1 MRKFLLCTLSLV
13 AFVFTSQA
21 AELDYYKTMVT
32 TQEGG
37 DAGQSHVFGLDYY
50 TDGSLLV
57 FANYQTDTTAGD
69 GVMEFAGKTYGAALG
84 NRKGNGGSR
93 YRLKNYRNAFFAKLD
108 KDGELLWAV
117 VDSTFDYDV
126 SASAIMA
133 TENGGAILAE
143 KGKDAEGRYWTY
155 INVYTNTGQFY
166 DGGYVM
172 ADYEQKS
179 FMTKEPKDSYSW
191 TGLVQDASGNTYLAG
206 YQAGDL
212 IPRANR
218 DTVRARTKEWDGDG
232 SKKSS
237 FANTVILKYDGN
249 MFFAGATN
257 YIEGL
262 VYDRPSGIHY
272 EDGKLYV
279 AGLYAKENEN
289 GFYAARYNTDLELE
303 DIQYHPVTG
312 SIHLLQTKFVDGK
325 IYVCGGLGKNGSI
338 TIGDKT
344 ITTGNA
350 NNNNGL
356 VYVMNQS
363 DGKAVAAAVKDD
375 VFGLT
380 IAAYPTKDG
389 VVAYY
394 YGPMGKNMALHY
406 DADMNLVKQDT
417 LATGGGLS
425 ITTCVAQSQD
435 KSQMALGIR
444 AQSSSEFDLLGNKM
458 KPENTNW
465 YSVVAVLKGEIADGI
480 EDVQNDVLSTKF
492 IQNGQLYIKYK
503 DKMYNVQGQQIKQS
517 K

>member
-1 MRKFLLCTLSLV
+1 MRKFLLSTM
-13 AFVFTSQA
+13 AFVAMSVSTVHA
-21 AELDYYKTMVT
+21 AGLDYYQTLLTKQQAAPT
-32 TQEGG
+32 
-37 DAGQSHVFGLDYY
+37 GQSHVFGLDYY
-50 TDGSLLV
+50 TDGSLLLL
-57 FANYQTDTTAGD
+57 ANYQTDTTAGE

-93 YRLKNYRNAFFAKLD
+93 YKLKNYRNAFFAKLD
-108 KDGELLWAV
+108 NQGELLWAV

-126 SASAIMA
+126 SASAIMP
-133 TENGGAILAE
+133 TENGGAVFAE

-155 INVYTNTGQFY
+155 INIYSNTGQFV

-172 ADYEQKS
+172 ADYEQKP
-179 FMTKEPKDSYSW
+179 FMTKEPKDTYAW
-191 TGLVQDASGNTYLAG
+191 TGLVQDTAGNTYLAG

-212 IPRANR
+212 IPRANK
-218 DTVRARTKEWDGDG
+218 DTVLARTREWNGDG

-237 FANTVILKYDGN
+237 FANTVILKYDKN
-249 MFFAGATN
+249 MFFVGATS

-262 VYDRPSGIHY
+262 AYDRPSGIHY
-272 EDGKLYV
+272 EEGKLYV
-279 AGLYAKENEN
+279 AGVYNNKTDS

-303 DIQYHPVTG
+303 NIQYHPVTG
-312 SIHLLQTKFVDGK
+312 SIHLLQTKFADGK

-356 VYVMNQS
+356 VFVINQA
-363 DGKAVAAAVKDD
+363 DGKALAAAVKGD

-380 IAAYPTKDG
+380 IAAYPEEDG

-394 YGPMGKNMALHY
+394 YGPMGKNMELHY

-425 ITTCVAQSQD
+425 ITTCVAQSRDGAQT
-435 KSQMALGIR
+435 ALGLR
-444 AQSSSEFDLLGNKM
+444 AQSSSVFDLMGIKM
-458 KPENTNW
+458 QPENTNW
-465 YSVVAVLKGEIADGI
+465 YSVVAVLKEGGEQGC
-480 EDVQNDVLSTKF
+480 EQVKSENEKTVKF
-492 IQNGQLYIKYK
+492 IRDGHLYIRHNGKV
-503 DKMYNVQGQQIKQS
+503 YNILGY
-517 K
+517 